1 MIRSIVELE
10 ALFRSSSDNPWRV
23 ELGMEVSGRNAGWLV
38 GWLVG
43 WGGGINL
50 LIV

>member
-1 MIRSIVELE
+1 
-10 ALFRSSSDNPWRV
+10 
-23 ELGMEVSGRNAGWLV
+23 MEVSGRNAGWLV